1 MRFIGKALFN
11 LTCTCFVLFVVEW
24 LYFIASCGL
33 SALSFVNI
41 PDPPYRMF
49 IWSSGM
55 LTGIGG
61 LYIASHFWFRSHKPI
76 RVESAYPPAFFECLF
91 WLVLPRNREGIKHDL
106 DEDFGGW
113 VAKLGVKR
121 ARRRYRIEVLKSV
134 APLAMQFARRRLGGA
149 LEAIGKRVSGQSKV
163 SGD

>member
-1 MRFIGKALFN
+1 MRFIGKALFIVVG
-11 LTCTCFVLFVVEW
+11 TCMVLSAAEL
-24 LYFIASCGL
+24 LYFMTLCGL
-33 SALSFVNI
+33 SALSIVDAPEPSYRVFV
-41 PDPPYRMF
+41 
-49 IWSSGM
+49 WVGGM
-55 LTGIGG
+55 LAGVAG
-61 LYIASHFWFRSHKPI
+61 LYVATTFWARSHKSI
-76 RVESAYPPAFFECLF
+76 RVDSAYPPAFFECLF